1 MHQLNFIAR
10 HFNFVL
16 TRSMIKDVKLF
27 IEVDNLAIFMA
38 LLYVHCRQSRLL
50 SLTFMTVNVVL
61 YKVLFLDGTLLILP
75 LRYVG

>member
-1 MHQLNFIAR
+1 
-10 HFNFVL
+10 
-16 TRSMIKDVKLF
+16 MIKDMKLF

-61 YKVLFLDGTLLILP
+61 YKVLFLDARMMVLYWFRLEG
-75 LRYVG
+75 RMG